1 MIWGLLLLLCL
12 LQHQQIPLLVHQMVQ
27 DGFPLVASSCLLLV
41 PHAILFSLSR
51 FCHQLSLIPAKD
63 GLKRVR
69 LRYGQLG
76 EPVLYLKQG
85 HT

>member
-27 DGFPLVASSCLLLV
+27 DGFPLVVSSCLLLV
-41 PHAILFSLSR
+41 SHAILFSLSHS
-51 FCHQLSLIPAKD
+51 CYQLSLIPAKD
-63 GLKRVR
+63 GLTRVR
-69 LRYGQLG
+69 LRYWQLW
-76 EPVLYLKQG
+76 ESVLYLKQG